1 MVPCAPVV
9 KWISQQSS
17 ELLLGVRVLPGAP
30 NRFCFLIIYGHVAES
45 GIRVR
50 LRSVWS
56 NPWEFKSPRAHLM
69 ILRKSTCKQLI
80 SGTSIILGAGKKIFP
95 TRRRKKINLQAI
107 DFACS

>member
-1 MVPCAPVV
+1 MVPYAPVV

-17 ELLLGVRVLPGAP
+17 ELLLGVRVLPGAL
-30 NRFCFLIIYGHVAES
+30 NRSCFLIIYGHVAEF

-56 NPWEFKSPRAHLM
+56 NPWEFKSPRAHLI

-80 SGTSIILGAGKKIFP
+80 LLAPSAGTHTNKGIYCFSKRLIFVQGTIIF
-95 TRRRKKINLQAI
+95 
-107 DFACS
+107 S